1 MRMGRYPTFSRSSL
15 QTARPSILGSIRSR
29 TTASGGSSSA
39 AFTPFSPSSTVFTL
53 YPAREKYSLIAV
65 EIFSSS
71 STTSSD
77 TLRSPE
83 SGTAKFSLAVFC
95 LSVAVAIGVVVE
107 LKLTGGSEG
116 KHHGVIGATRFGRIV
131 QENRFTVQAQTAPA
145 MLSLTAIPIFKDRN
159 TMTPEERNELIS
171 KYAAGYD
178 EVINALDGFPADSLA
193 AHPIPGKWSAREIV
207 HHLGD
212 SESFSAAR

>member
-1 MRMGRYPTFSRSSL
+1 
-15 QTARPSILGSIRSR
+15 SILGSIRSR

-39 AFTPFSPSSTVFTL
+39 AFTPFRPSSTVLTL

-95 LSVAVAIGVVVE
+95 LSVAVAIE
-107 LKLTGGSEG
+107 MKLTGGSEG
-116 KHHGVIGATRFGRIV
+116 THHGVFGATRFGLIV
-131 QENRFTVQAQTAPA
+131 QEKRFTVQAQSAPA
-145 MLSLTAIPIFKDRN
+145 MLSLTSIPI
-159 TMTPEERNELIS
+159 
-171 KYAAGYD
+171 
-178 EVINALDGFPADSLA
+178 
-193 AHPIPGKWSAREIV
+193 
-207 HHLGD
+207 
-212 SESFSAAR
+212 